1 MGSKRVLAHPDQMGA
16 EPVHHEW
23 RWAYFGKYIT
33 ARGVHF
39 ARQRE
44 RYRLT
49 GNGVIEIAIGRYDS
63 LDSRPLSGRENLHRH
78 VGMDFPASD
87 QSAIAPK
94 TGVRTIHPLHRH
106 AEGAALRPR
115 RDLNL
120 LEMLKQGKATIPIH
134 AIRAG
139 DNVVTAAGRHWNE
152 HNLVE
157 VEVIHERAELG
168 FERSKL
174 GLRPSDEVHLID
186 SNDE

>member
-23 RWAYFGKYIT
+23 RRAYFGKYVT

-78 VGMDFPASD
+78 VAMDFPASD

-106 AEGAALRPR
+106 AEIVHR
-115 RDLNL
+115 RSRRNTDL
-120 LEMLKQGKATIPIH
+120 LELSAQGKAT
-134 AIRAG
+134 
-139 DNVVTAAGRHWNE
+139 
-152 HNLVE
+152 
-157 VEVIHERAELG
+157 
-168 FERSKL
+168 
-174 GLRPSDEVHLID
+174 
-186 SNDE
+186 